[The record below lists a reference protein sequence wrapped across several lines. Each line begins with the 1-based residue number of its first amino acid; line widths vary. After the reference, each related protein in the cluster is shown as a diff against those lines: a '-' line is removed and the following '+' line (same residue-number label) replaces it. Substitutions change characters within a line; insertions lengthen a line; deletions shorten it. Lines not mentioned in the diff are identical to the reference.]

1 MPNAGK
7 VRKLKMSISMKNLEP
22 TKPKSILKSHITKT
36 QNKPIFFSGNELEA
50 TNNDQTGYLNNFL
63 DFDLHVVPYYLI
75 NKQNSTAHKI
85 KNDDRFKRSAVTSQ
99 MKSSEVSRHKR
110 RQVYKMYI
118 LHSAEINK
126 KIIQILLKSLDSCLE
141 ELKQKIF
148 CEYFTDSDLFLL
160 HKDRLVSHLK
170 RFLESH
176 KTESY
181 FNELNGP
188 LGLSNNIQE
197 IGIALSAPNMLDI
210 EKLENIN
217 RKEQIN
223 HARSTATIS
232 KNYLNTPAV
241 YGSLPSTSFLDSFGN
256 KDNKDLEFNPSF
268 VSSKELNISEEKA
281 IPKNTLVSTAHT
293 DKKMVRF
300 ADSFGFDLEK
310 VKIITNN
317 SFSEMFSLQDDSI
330 EEETQ
335 QIDHQTSSKPFL
347 VLMPLFSLRKQ
358 DKTSNIILDEYVYD
372 YENKI
377 VRCMVKVKNIS
388 FSKKVYGRITFDSW
402 KSSFDL
408 NAGYVRNDTMDIENS
423 SEFSYLNKS
432 KHDYFGFCI
441 IIPEKSNNAV
451 KPTSKSDSTVRIEFA
466 LCYQLSD
473 NESYWDNNLGQNY
486 KFQCFYNK

>member
-1 MPNAGK
+1 M
-7 VRKLKMSISMKNLEP
+7 
-22 TKPKSILKSHITKT
+22 ILK
-36 QNKPIFFSGNELEA
+36 
-50 TNNDQTGYLNNFL
+50 
-63 DFDLHVVPYYLI
+63 
-75 NKQNSTAHKI
+75 
-85 KNDDRFKRSAVTSQ
+85 
-99 MKSSEVSRHKR
+99 
-110 RQVYKMYI
+110 
-118 LHSAEINK
+118 
-126 KIIQILLKSLDSCLE
+126 
-141 ELKQKIF
+141 
-148 CEYFTDSDLFLL
+148 
-160 HKDRLVSHLK
+160 
-170 RFLESH
+170 
-176 KTESY
+176 
-181 FNELNGP
+181 
-188 LGLSNNIQE
+188 
-197 IGIALSAPNMLDI
+197 
-210 EKLENIN
+210 
-217 RKEQIN
+217 
-223 HARSTATIS
+223 
-232 KNYLNTPAV
+232 
-241 YGSLPSTSFLDSFGN
+241 
-256 KDNKDLEFNPSF
+256 
-268 VSSKELNISEEKA
+268 
-281 IPKNTLVSTAHT
+281 
-293 DKKMVRF
+293 
-300 ADSFGFDLEK
+300 K